1 MSDTSKRGFRPA
13 RDLALIAMFAG
24 LMAALGAVPAWAP
37 FGLAVPITAQSI
49 APMLAGSLIG
59 ARRGFAAMALFLVLV
74 AAGLPLLAGGRGGI
88 AVFAGPSVGYL
99 IAFPLSALVIGLIIE
114 RELPRFRL
122 PVALAANL
130 LGGIGVSYLLGIPG
144 LALRAGLAPDTAAL
158 SSLAF
163 LPGDLLKVVLAAVI
177 AAGVHAAYPKFADEA
192 RARREKQA
200 SRQ

>member
-1 MSDTSKRGFRPA
+1 MSDRATRGFRPA

-24 LMAALGAVPAWAP
+24 IMAALGAVPAWAP

-49 APMLAGSLIG
+49 GPMLAGSLIG

-88 AVFAGPSVGYL
+88 GVFAGPSIGYL
-99 IAFPLSALVIGLIIE
+99 IAFPLSALVIGLIVE

-144 LALRAGLAPDTAAL
+144 LIVRAGLPPDAAL
-158 SSLAF
+158 LSGLAF
-163 LPGDLLKVVLAAVI
+163 LPGDLLKVVLATAV
-177 AAGVHAAYPKFADEA
+177 ASGVHAAYPRFADEA
-192 RARREKQA
+192 RTRREQHS